1 MVSAIFSILLAIILV
16 SSQSFAQ
23 SQADSSWQQ
32 IDEGLH
38 IASFSVQETPLAGDG
53 RIQIV
58 RLNPAKYQLT
68 ILSAANAPHGNLT
81 VDDWCKKYQLIA
93 AINAGMFQTDYLSNI
108 GYMKHFEYV
117 NNGRK
122 NAYQSVAAFNPIDSS
137 DAAFRIFDLDTVPFT
152 EITDAYQSV
161 VQNLRLI
168 KRPGE
173 NRWSRQEKR
182 WSEAALGEDDKGNIL
197 LIFSRTPFSMHE
209 FNRILL
215 KLPINLRCA
224 QHLEGGPEASL
235 YFSHQNV
242 EISQMGSYETGFNES
257 DDNHHFW
264 ELPNVIGV
272 LKK

>member
-1 MVSAIFSILLAIILV
+1 MVSAFFSILLSIILV
-16 SSQSFAQ
+16 SSQSVAQ
-23 SQADSSWQQ
+23 SQADTIWQQ

-38 IASFSVQETPLAGDG
+38 IASFSVQENPLTGDG
-53 RIQIV
+53 RIQII
-58 RLNPAKYQLT
+58 RINPANYQLT
-68 ILSAANAPHGNLT
+68 ILSAANAQHGNLT
-81 VDDWCKKYQLIA
+81 ADAWCKKYQLVA
-93 AINAGMFQTDYLSNI
+93 AINAGMFQTDYQSNV
-108 GYMKHFEYV
+108 GYMKHYAYV

-122 NAYQSVAAFNPIDSS
+122 NAYQSVAAFNPVDSS

-152 EITDAYQSV
+152 EITAAYQSV
-161 VQNLRLI
+161 IQNLRLI

-182 WSEAALGEDDKGNIL
+182 WSEAALGEDEQGNIL

-209 FNRILL
+209 FNKILL
-215 KLPINLRCA
+215 GLPINLQCA

-242 EISQMGSYETGFNES
+242 EISEMGSYETGFNES
-257 DDNHHFW
+257 DNNRHFW
-264 ELPNVIGV
+264 KLPNVIGV